1 MFLMNN
7 RSECESL
14 LFRMPPLSGVIDGVT
29 YENNIFMT
37 VGANGQILTSPDGT
51 TWTSRTSGTSTD
63 LSGITFAND
72 HPPYSN
78 SSFVVVGLGGTIL
91 TSLAQSYV
99 VERTSGTTK
108 NLQGVAYKE

>member
-37 VGANGQILTSPDGT
+37 VGANGTTLSSPDGITWTSRISGSSNILRDVTYGNSTFVVVGHSGTVLTSSDGT
-51 TWTSRTSGTSTD
+51 TWTSRTSGTSNT
-63 LSGITFAND
+63 LYG
-72 HPPYSN
+72 
-78 SSFVVVGLGGTIL
+78 V
-91 TSLAQSYV
+91 TS
-99 VERTSGTTK
+99 R
-108 NLQGVAYKE
+108 